1 MDDDIDFRY
10 WELVRFRRQVVILRE
25 DAAYWRHRDRL
36 ETAAE
41 LERIATLMEDIARD
55 LELTLP
61 AFKRTP
67 PA

>member
-10 WELVRFRRQVVILRE
+10 WKVVRLRRQVVVLRK
-25 DAAYWRHRDRL
+25 DAAYWQHRNRL
-36 ETAAE
+36 DTAAE
-41 LERIATLMEDIARD
+41 LERIATLMEDMARD
-55 LELTLP
+55 LELGLP